1 MTDTFRFSKRQP
13 FCNNSC
19 KLKFYL
25 SLFFTL
31 YLSLTAVLYL
41 LVSPSYQS
49 YVLYSLII
57 PFNLALILYLGRTL
71 TYTILFPYSNCC
83 YSLYEKKRQSYAY
96 NQDFVNKLEQIA
108 DSVELMIKEGK
119 KYNVNNTN
127 TKMSQCELI
136 KLYIEINSKIK
147 GNRVINAVTRSMERI
162 RDLLKQIEID
172 LTPMNQKNK
181 IQMNE
186 IQSMNIWD
194 MYAQEVDE

>member
-1 MTDTFRFSKRQP
+1 
-13 FCNNSC
+13 
-19 KLKFYL
+19 
-25 SLFFTL
+25 
-31 YLSLTAVLYL
+31 
-41 LVSPSYQS
+41 
-49 YVLYSLII
+49 
-57 PFNLALILYLGRTL
+57 
-71 TYTILFPYSNCC
+71 
-83 YSLYEKKRQSYAY
+83 
-96 NQDFVNKLEQIA
+96 
-108 DSVELMIKEGK
+108 MIKEGN